1 MLNNKQIKALKAE
14 AHHLKTTV
22 SVGSKGIT
30 NQVIS
35 EITNTI
41 NFHELIKI
49 QIQLDTKEDRLKIA
63 KEICQ
68 ATESEFIQLIGKQA
82 VIFKQKDEESK
93 FSI

>member
-1 MLNNKQIKALKAE
+1 MDNSIKKALKAE

-22 SVGSKGIT
+22 IVGSKGIT
-30 NQVIS
+30 KELLA

-49 QIQLDTKEDRLKIA
+49 QIQSDTKEGRLKIA

-82 VIFKQKDEESK
+82 VIFKQKDELSK
-93 FSI
+93 FSL

>member
-1 MLNNKQIKALKAE
+1 MDNSIKKTLKAE

-22 SVGSKGIT
+22 IVGSKGIT
-30 NQVIS
+30 KELLA

-49 QIQLDTKEDRLKIA
+49 QIQSDTKQDRLDIA
-63 KEICQ
+63 QQICQ
-68 ATESEFIQLIGKQA
+68 ATESEFVQLIGKQA
-82 VIFKQKDEESK
+82 VIFRQKDEESK

>member
-1 MLNNKQIKALKAE
+1 MDNSIKKALKAE

-22 SVGSKGIT
+22 IVGSKGIT
-30 NQVIS
+30 KELLA

-49 QIQLDTKEDRLKIA
+49 QIQSDAKEDRLKIA

-82 VIFKQKDEESK
+82 VIFKQKDELSK
-93 FSI
+93 FSL

>member
-1 MLNNKQIKALKAE
+1 MNNSIKKALKSE

-22 SVGSKGIT
+22 IVGSKGIT
-30 NQVIS
+30 KELLA

-49 QIQLDTKEDRLKIA
+49 QIPSDTKQDRLEIA
-63 KEICQ
+63 KQICQ
-68 ATESEFIQLIGKQA
+68 ATESEFVQLIGKQA
-82 VIFKQKDEESK
+82 VIFKQKEEESK

>member
-35 EITNTI
+35 EITNNI

-49 QIQLDTKEDRLKIA
+49 QIQSDTRHDRLAIA
-63 KEICQ
+63 KQICQ
-68 ATESEFIQLIGKQA
+68 ATESEFVHLIGKQS
-82 VIFKQKDEESK
+82 VIFKQKEEDNTISL
-93 FSI
+93 